1 MCTSCL
7 HNSNRS
13 VHIIDGE
20 DKPDS
25 WSQIQAE
32 ALNKLIHLN
41 WMYMTWH
48 SWSYR
53 TAVPYRSSFGAR
65 TKKKKESLCLFYSDA
80 FIKQHSPTDNQPSI
94 SAIKHLLSVHLLSCG
109 SRWNVFMMY
118 DWLIHKAPLI
128 KTNVFVVKGTAMLLS
143 VSILISWSR
152 LLKSGPGKQIQS
164 KWESK
169 IGNYGLIAKQCN
181 IKPRDCPWKPNLQY
195 PIKVFL
201 STST

>member
-1 MCTSCL
+1 MS
-7 HNSNRS
+7 
-13 VHIIDGE
+13 
-20 DKPDS
+20 
-25 WSQIQAE
+25 
-32 ALNKLIHLN
+32 
-41 WMYMTWH
+41 MTWH

-53 TAVPYRSSFGAR
+53 TAVPYRSSFV
-65 TKKKKESLCLFYSDA
+65 CLFYSDA
-80 FIKQHSPTDNQPSI
+80 FIKQYNPIENQPSI
-94 SAIKHLLSVHLLSCG
+94 SAIKHLLSVHFLSCG

-143 VSILISWSR
+143 VSVLISWSR

-164 KWESK
+164 KCESK